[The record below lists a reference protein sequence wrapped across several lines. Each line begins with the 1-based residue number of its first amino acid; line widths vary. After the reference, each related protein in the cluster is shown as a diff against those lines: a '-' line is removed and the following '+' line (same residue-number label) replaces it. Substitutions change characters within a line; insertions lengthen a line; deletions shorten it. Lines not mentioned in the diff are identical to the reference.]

1 MKKLILFIVGVFICG
16 CTTLDT
22 TGVITATP
30 KPFAH
35 PGMYSGSAVN
45 GIVTYKIQADGRGVS
60 CFRNKFSGTLF
71 LGDLKYDGEHLYTED
86 GTLTV
91 DSVSENEM
99 KVHAAFV
106 SLVLHKIDEPPSVCR
121 EFFSK

>member
-1 MKKLILFIVGVFICG
+1 MKKLILFIVGVFMCG

-45 GIVTYKIQADGRGVS
+45 GIVTYKIHADGRGVS
-60 CFRNKFSGTLF
+60 CFRNKFSGKLF
-71 LGDLKYDGEHLYTED
+71 LGDLKYDGEHLIHGGWY
-86 GTLTV
+86 V
-91 DSVSENEM
+91 DS
-99 KVHAAFV
+99 
-106 SLVLHKIDEPPSVCR
+106 
-121 EFFSK
+121 